1 MTDATGRTNPVII
14 DSNSD
19 VDRLDNVR
27 SNRIFAFLVDA
38 VAITVLTLIAYVVVA
53 VLGVL
58 TFGLGWLLFYIVWP
72 AVALL
77 YYFFTLSQTG
87 STPGMNLFGIELRD
101 SDGSQLH
108 PIIGLVHPA
117 LFWFMFGVFPLLL
130 ASCVVS
136 LLDERKRM
144 LHDMVLRTV
153 MVRKL

>member
-1 MTDATGRTNPVII
+1 MIEATGRTDPVII
-14 DSNSD
+14 DNHAD

-27 SNRIFAFLVDA
+27 SSRILAFLVDA
-38 VAITVLTLIAYVVVA
+38 VAITVLTVAAYVVVA
-53 VLGVL
+53 VLGIL

-87 STPGMNLFGIELRD
+87 STPGMSLLGIELRD
-101 SDGSQLH
+101 SDGSALH

-130 ASCVVS
+130 ISFVVS

-144 LHDMVLRTV
+144 LHDMVLRAV
-153 MVRKL
+153 MVRRL